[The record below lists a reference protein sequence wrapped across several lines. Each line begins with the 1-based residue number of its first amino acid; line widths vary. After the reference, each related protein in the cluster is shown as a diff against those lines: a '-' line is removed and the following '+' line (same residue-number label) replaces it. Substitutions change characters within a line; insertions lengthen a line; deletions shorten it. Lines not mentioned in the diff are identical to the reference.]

1 MERIYE
7 SETKITEIDIEIEED
22 EEEEIEIAIPL
33 SSEECLDSAPRNTR
47 LYAQAVSGFVVIVAL
62 LFVPLITLPGMV
74 ILVLIAEVYLLDW
87 TYFKVSLIRG
97 ARSSISNEY
106 TGKSPENEID
116 RKIARTSPKD
126 QFVR

>member
-7 SETKITEIDIEIEED
+7 SETKQTEFNVEIDE
-22 EEEEIEIAIPL
+22 EEEEIEIAIPQ
-33 SSEECLDSAPRNTR
+33 SSEDLVDSDPRNMR
-47 LYAQAVSGFVVIVAL
+47 LYAQAISGFVVIVAL
-62 LFVPLITLPGMV
+62 LFVPFITIPGIV

-87 TYFKVSLIRG
+87 TYFKVRLIRG
-97 ARSSISNEY
+97 TRSSISNESA
-106 TGKSPENEID
+106 GKSPEDEID

>member
-7 SETKITEIDIEIEED
+7 SETKQTEFEVEIDE
-22 EEEEIEIAIPL
+22 EEEEIEITTPQ
-33 SSEECLDSAPRNTR
+33 SSEELVDSDPRNMR
-47 LYAQAVSGFVVIVAL
+47 LYAQAISGFVVIVAL
-62 LFVPLITLPGMV
+62 LFVPFITIPGIV

-87 TYFKVSLIRG
+87 TYFKVRLIRG
-97 ARSSISNEY
+97 TRSSISNESA
-106 TGKSPENEID
+106 GKSPEDEID